1 MFSIFNSQIWLY
13 KKPID
18 FRKQI
23 DGLMMMV
30 ADLLKMEPTSGQ
42 LYVFRNK
49 QADKIKMLYWQNSG
63 FWLLYRRLEKG
74 RMQFPEI
81 SEETTQISQ
90 EQLGWLLSGI
100 EIKQKVSVKAVIG
113 TEFF

>member
-1 MFSIFNSQIWLY
+1 
-13 KKPID
+13 
-18 FRKQI
+18 
-23 DGLMMMV
+23 MMIV

-49 QADKIKMLYWQNSG
+49 QADKLKMLYWQNSG

-81 SEETTQISQ
+81 SEETAQISQ

-113 TEFF
+113 TKFF